1 VVNANVPGNRV
12 KPWKRRFAGAK
23 GVPHFVYAKPG
34 FLQQV
39 ISICAACGLR
49 KKKPMQLRTDAPD
62 QIRGSVK
69 IALLIAGHQYL
80 DIAVRAHGFEYL
92 FAIITST
99 GAFAQI
105 ILR

>member
-1 VVNANVPGNRV
+1 
-12 KPWKRRFAGAK
+12 
-23 GVPHFVYAKPG
+23 VYAKPG